1 MRFLISHPNNE
12 IKKSFNISGSKSES
26 NRLLILKYLLE
37 NIEIDNISDSDDTV
51 VLEKGLLSN

>member
-26 NRLLILKYLLE
+26 NRLLILKHLFE
-37 NIEIDNISDSDDTV
+37 NI
-51 VLEKGLLSN
+51 K